1 MLVQRAGFRFVPGW
15 QLGAH
20 FGHPG
25 WNVMYG
31 PSGVGKTRV
40 LQAVHYAL
48 TGERGNPFGE
58 FDVEVEQFA
67 DRSW

>member
-1 MLVQRAGFRFVPGW
+1 
-15 QLGAH
+15 
-20 FGHPG
+20 
-25 WNVMYG
+25 MYWL
-31 PSGVGKTRV
+31 SGVGKTRV

-48 TGERGNPFGE
+48 TGERENPFGE